1 MELWQI
7 IVAIFPLTGWLIAL
21 AMVPVL
27 ARRCSVAKAW
37 GWLAVMFAAPWV
49 GLGLYLLFG
58 ENPLGRRRI
67 VRYREVLAKSKRGD
81 WFVVLRERYPS
92 VALGEKWAQIESL
105 AESMGALPAV
115 GDNEAWFLVD
125 LDEFARRL
133 EQDIDAAQH
142 HIHMVF
148 YIFRDDK
155 TGRRVAEALARAV
168 ERGVKCR
175 VLADAIGS
183 RAMFKTLAPWMEERG
198 IDVLPALPINPLRG
212 RLVRIDLRNHRK
224 IVVVDGK
231 VGYLGSWN
239 VADPDFGPKRVP
251 EYHDIML
258 RVCGAA
264 VHQVQMLFLEDWNS
278 ETQGFPD
285 DEDLFP
291 QPESKGDAILQALPS
306 GPLYPSTPF
315 PDLPI
320 AAINE
325 ARRRVIITT
334 PYFAPDEALLL
345 ALRLAVRRGVE
356 VDIIVPFRSDSVFI
370 DAAARAYCRELLE
383 EHIHLYSYR
392 PGFLHAKIL
401 TIDDDFALMGT
412 ANYDIRSF
420 RLDVEANFLIYSKEH
435 VEVLRTLQEHYMQN
449 SERWD
454 RETLDSRPFWQK
466 QLDYSAKLLSPIL

>member
-1 MELWQI
+1 MKLWPI
-7 IVAIFPLTGWLIAL
+7 IVVVFQISGWLIAL

-58 ENPLGRRRI
+58 ENPLGRRRS
-67 VRYREVLAKSKRGD
+67 VLYREMLDKSKRDD

-92 VALGEKWAQIESL
+92 VALGEEWAQIENL
-105 AESMGALPAV
+105 AESVGALPAV
-115 GDNEAWFLVD
+115 GDNEARFIIDPEIMTSRLV
-125 LDEFARRL
+125 E
-133 EQDIDAAQH
+133 DIDAAQH
-142 HIHMVF
+142 HVHMVF
-148 YIFRDDK
+148 YIFLDDK
-155 TGRRVAEALARAV
+155 TGRRVGEALARAV
-168 ERGVKCR
+168 ERGVRCR

-183 RAMFKTLAPWMEERG
+183 RTMFKTLGRWMQERG
-198 IDVLPALPINPLRG
+198 IELLPALSFNPLRK
-212 RLVRIDLRNHRK
+212 RLARIDLRNHRK
-224 IVVVDGK
+224 ILVADGK

-251 EYHDIML
+251 EYHDMML
-258 RVCGAA
+258 RVRGPA
-264 VHQVQMLFLEDWNS
+264 VHQLQLLFLEDWNS
-278 ETQGFPD
+278 ETREFPA

-291 QPESKGDAILQALPS
+291 PAQGEGGAILQALPS
-306 GPLYPSTPF
+306 GPLYPSMPF

-325 ARRRVIITT
+325 ARRRVVITT

-356 VDIIVPFRSDSVFI
+356 VDIIVPFRSDSLFI
-370 DAAARAYCRELLE
+370 DAAARAYCRQLLD
-383 EHIHLYSYR
+383 EHVNLYSYR
-392 PGFLHAKIL
+392 LGFLHAKTL
-401 TIDDDFALMGT
+401 TVDDNFALMGT

-420 RLDVEANFLIYSKEH
+420 KLDVEANFLIYSKND
-435 VEVLRTLQEHYMQN
+435 VEVLRTLQEGYMKD

-454 RETLDSRPFWQK
+454 RETLDSRPFWQR
-466 QLDYSAKLLSPIL
+466 QFDYCAKLLSPIL